1 MKSVFQT
8 LIAATLASSI
18 IPAQDTT
25 ETLPTVTVTADSPSL
40 TVPTVEAVRTEQKLT
55 TGAVGVVDAES
66 YKTGRATNLKDAL
79 DYSPGVFVQPR
90 FGADEARI
98 SIRGSGIQ
106 RTFHGRG
113 LKLLQDGVPLNLAD
127 GGFDMQAVDPLTA
140 EYIEV
145 HRGANA
151 LRYGGTTLG
160 GAINFVAPTGYT
172 ASPLQARFEYG
183 SFDTFRRQLSAAG
196 VQGAFDYYASFTH
209 ASSDGYRDHS
219 EQSTQRFFSNF
230 GFKFNEEVESRFYLT
245 YVHTDSELPGEV
257 SKDQLF
263 NHPRRAARSSF
274 NKIFDHIDSNW
285 KRDFEL
291 FRIANKTTITLGDE
305 ALLTFSTFYSYKEL
319 DHPILF
325 IIDQKSHDL
334 GLDIN
339 YVNHADLLNRKNRF
353 TIGFSPTYGTT
364 KDQRFD
370 NVLGERG
377 FRFGNSDQD
386 SLNLDLYLEN
396 VHYLTDRVAVSLGAQ
411 VSYARRENQDLIP
424 ATPTNPDNS
433 DTQDWWGFNPKLGL
447 LFDVTDQAQIY
458 TNLSRSFEP
467 PSFGELSAS
476 ALGGAGLVELEAQ
489 TATSVEFGTRGQT
502 TNGRISWDLAYYYA
516 WLEDELLELNV
527 APGLSQT
534 INAGDTVHQGIE
546 LGLDITLFEG
556 LVNRGNLSPAPSAS
570 GKNAKTVNQD
580 LAPEIEKDKI
590 VLRQNYLWSR
600 FHYDGDKAFGDNRLP
615 GIPEHY
621 YRVELLYTHPCGFY
635 AGPNLE
641 WTFNDYFVDSANTL
655 KSDAYALLGFKFGYR
670 TKQGLSFY
678 IEGRNLTDETYAAT
692 TSVVSRATPGSA
704 LFFPGDGRSWF
715 AGFEYKF

>member
-1 MKSVFQT
+1 MKPFIIT
-8 LIAATLASSI
+8 LLLASLASSQI
-18 IPAQDTT
+18 SAQPAP

-40 TVPTVEAVRTEQKLT
+40 TVPTVEAVREDQKLT
-55 TGAVGVVDAES
+55 TGAVGVVDAET
-66 YKTGRATNLKDAL
+66 YKTGRSTNLKDAL
-79 DYSPGVFVQPR
+79 DFAPGVFVQPR

-140 EYIEV
+140 QYIEV
-145 HRGANA
+145 YRGANA

-172 ASPLQARFEYG
+172 AAPFQARFEYG
-183 SFDTFRRQLSAAG
+183 SFDTFRGQLAAAG
-196 VQGAFDYYASFTH
+196 VEGAFDYYASFTH
-209 ASSDGYRDHS
+209 GSSDGFRDHS

-230 GFKFNEEVESRFYLT
+230 GFKFNEDVESRFYLT
-245 YVHTDSELPGEV
+245 YVHTDSELPGELT
-257 SKDQLF
+257 KAQLYA
-263 NHPRRAARSSF
+263 NPRQAARNAF
-274 NKIFDHIDSNW
+274 VKIFDRVDSNW

-291 FRIANKTTITLGDE
+291 FRIANKTTINLGDE

-339 YVNHADLLNRKNRF
+339 YVNNADFLDRENRF
-353 TIGFSPTYGTT
+353 TIGLSPTYGYTE
-364 KDQRFD
+364 DQRFN

-377 FRFGNSDQD
+377 FRFSNNEQESF
-386 SLNLDLYLEN
+386 NLDLYLEN
-396 VHYLTDRVAVSLGAQ
+396 VHYLTDRVALSLGSQ
-411 VSYARRENQDLIP
+411 VSYARRENKDLVAP
-424 ATPTNPDNS
+424 SLTNPDNS
-433 DTQDWWGFNPKLGL
+433 DTQDWWGFSPKLGV
-447 LFDVTDQAQIY
+447 LFDVTEQAQIY
-458 TNLSRSFEP
+458 TNVSRSFEP

-476 ALGGAGLVELEAQ
+476 ATGGAGLVELEAQ

-502 TNGRISWDLAYYYA
+502 KNGRVSWDIAYYYA
-516 WLEDELLELNV
+516 WLQDELLELTV
-527 APGLSQT
+527 APGLTQT
-534 INAGDTVHQGIE
+534 INAGDTIHQGVE
-546 LGLDITLFEG
+546 FGLDVTLFEG
-556 LVNRGNLSPAPSAS
+556 LFNHGSVAPAPVAS
-570 GKNAKTVNQD
+570 SKNAKAVTAVQE
-580 LAPEIEKDKI
+580 PVEKDKI

-600 FHYDGDKAFGDNRLP
+600 FSYDGDQEFGDNRLP

-641 WTFNDYFVDSANTL
+641 WTFDDYFVDSANTL
-655 KSDAYALLGFKFGYR
+655 KSDAYALLGFKIGYR
-670 TKQGLSFY
+670 TKKGVSFFV
-678 IEGRNLTDETYAAT
+678 EGRNLTDETYAAT
-692 TSVVSRATPGSA
+692 TSVVSRANPGSA
-704 LFFPGDGRSWF
+704 VFLPGDGRSWF
-715 AGFEYKF
+715 VGLEYKF